1 MQGGSR
7 VQSISLRNL
16 NLLIKSLAEEMQTW
30 YAEIDP
36 GHEVFKEQKKEPSLH
51 AELITSHLLAA
62 YLKAGS
68 GKMHLH
74 PAKKYRHLFSKKRA
88 QVVLTYQWR
97 MGLGG
102 NTGVLKMIEDSGI
115 PLDTELWIDVWFID
129 QNSRNIG
136 VELAIS
142 QEYYILCPVHLI
154 ASPRNEVDIEDTSHM
169 CRRGWCLWELG
180 LRAHSKKPSFVLG
193 ALKWKVNDLCVSH
206 KLLGHI
212 TLNVRLLRVCLRRR
226 KISISSKI
234 WFCTT

>member
-1 MQGGSR
+1 MQGDSR

-16 NLLIKSLAEEMQTW
+16 NFLLKTLAEEMKPW

-36 GHEVFKEQKKEPSLH
+36 GHEVFKEQEKKPSLH

-62 YLKAGS
+62 YLKADS
-68 GKMHLH
+68 GKKHLH
-74 PAKKYRHLFSKKRA
+74 PAKKYWDLFSKKRA
-88 QVVLTYQWR
+88 QVVLTYQWK
-97 MGLGG
+97 MGLSG

-154 ASPRNEVDIEDTSHM
+154 ASPRIEVDIEDTSHV

-180 LRAHSKKPSFVLG
+180 LRAHSKKPSFILG
-193 ALKWKVNDLCVSH
+193 ALVWKVKNLCVLH
-206 KLLGHI
+206 NFLMQIILK
-212 TLNVRLLRVCLRRR
+212 VR
-226 KISISSKI
+226 
-234 WFCTT
+234 